1 MQDVQET
8 KAEKVKNRA
17 IETGEGSGE
26 NKKGMICAE
35 LEMSTLAYACSHRC
49 FCSVCGT
56 RESCI
61 HGLVPTNDAKAHMP
75 AWLGQNAH
83 FQRTADHALFLLP
96 TTFPRLS
103 SSSLH
108 LFGLS
113 FMNILQCYYLCFSL
127 CVCVLFRTLVS
138 TKEATFCSSA
148 GATKAPLVA
157 QAPAPCLLTEGCC
170 LHFTRYC
177 IFCPREV
184 LIQKIL
190 HIFLKCNVQLSN
202 FHNLLVFSIQ
212 FLWDRVLT
220 LSTRWWT
227 ASLCFSSNSIL
238 NILLCMDIMT

>member
-1 MQDVQET
+1 M
-8 KAEKVKNRA
+8 
-17 IETGEGSGE
+17 
-26 NKKGMICAE
+26 
-35 LEMSTLAYACSHRC
+35 LASVLLHGLWEPNHEHR
-49 FCSVCGT
+49 
-56 RESCI
+56 I
-61 HGLVPTNDAKAHMP
+61 HGSHKPCKSTDASIPRPKCSFPT
-75 AWLGQNAH
+75 
-83 FQRTADHALFLLP
+83 QRTSCSFYFLHNL
-96 TTFPRLS
+96 PRLNR
-103 SSSLH
+103 SSLH
-108 LFGLS
+108 LLGLS
-113 FMNILQCYYLCFSL
+113 NPNIWAFS
-127 CVCVLFRTLVS
+127 CVFVLFLESLVS

-238 NILLCMDIMT
+238 NILLCTDIMTWSSSFFFHHFSVVWWRIC

>member
-1 MQDVQET
+1 MARPKRSFPT
-8 KAEKVKNRA
+8 HCR
-17 IETGEGSGE
+17 
-26 NKKGMICAE
+26 
-35 LEMSTLAYACSHRC
+35 
-49 FCSVCGT
+49 
-56 RESCI
+56 SCPFSPP
-61 HGLVPTNDAKAHMP
+61 HY
-75 AWLGQNAH
+75 
-83 FQRTADHALFLLP
+83 LP
-96 TTFPRLS
+96 S
-103 SSSLH
+103 SQSSSLH